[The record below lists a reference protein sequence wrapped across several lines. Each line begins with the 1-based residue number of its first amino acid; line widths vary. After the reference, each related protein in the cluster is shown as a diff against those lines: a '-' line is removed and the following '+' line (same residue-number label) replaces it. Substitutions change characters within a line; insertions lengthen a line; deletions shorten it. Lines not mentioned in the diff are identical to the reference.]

1 MISIKNLKK
10 NNHDRNNIYNMLY
23 HRPSNVSMV

>member
-10 NNHDRNNIYNMLY
+10 RKDII
-23 HRPSNVSMV
+23 